1 MRNGSLNKK
10 YYKKLTR
17 HSNGCQFKQPFFIMN
32 KEEILNLLKKISY
45 PGFSRD
51 IVSFGMV
58 NDILV
63 DQNKVQITLKIK
75 SDNQVKKD
83 AVVAEIKSVLNEKTS
98 FDEISILFDSSEKV
112 AQQPQTVQGPS
123 TLAGIKHIIAV
134 SSGKGGVG
142 KSTVAANLALSIRN
156 MGLKVGLLDLDIYG
170 PSLPMILGLDE
181 QPELNKDRKLI
192 PLDHLDMKVMSFGFI
207 SGNQSPT
214 IWRGPLVARMTE
226 QFFYDVVWGELDYL
240 ILDLPPGT
248 GDIQLTLTQ
257 KLKMDGALIVTTPQD
272 IALADVKKGADMFR
286 KVKTPV
292 LGVIENMSGLFLEG
306 KLKEGSDLTIEG
318 QKVTLRDDGSF
329 TIRMDL
335 FKNGGGKTESD
346 RLGVPLLGQIPISQ
360 DIMETTD
367 SGKPIVE
374 LHPNSHPS
382 KLYKEIA
389 ENVIDQV
396 DV

>member
-306 KLKEGSDLTIEG
+306 KLNEGSDLTIEG
-318 QKVTLRDDGSF
+318 QKVTPRDDGSF